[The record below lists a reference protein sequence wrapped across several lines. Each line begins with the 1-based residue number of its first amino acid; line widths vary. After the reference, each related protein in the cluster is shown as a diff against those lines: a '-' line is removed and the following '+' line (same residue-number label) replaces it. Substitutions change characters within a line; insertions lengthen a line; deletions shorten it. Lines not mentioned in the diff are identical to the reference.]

1 MKKRDRIYVDWGD
14 STQYSEYSW
23 HQLSPYIGKM
33 KSSMARNLV
42 TNFTREGDIIYDP
55 FCGAGTVALEGWIAG
70 RNVISGDISPYA
82 FVLSKAKL
90 MPPKTLGEAL
100 ARLDKH
106 WGQACRENKKID
118 LRRVPKWVRTF
129 FHPET
134 LRETIAVCD
143 GFIRHRQW
151 FLLSC
156 LLGIL
161 HHWRPGFLSY
171 PCSHTVPY
179 LKDKIY
185 PRTLFPEMYERR
197 DVYVRLAAK
206 VRRAYARIP
215 NVDHKLIRKV
225 KKVDAK
231 KHLPDIPIGGV
242 SAIITSPPYMNS
254 LSYARDNRLRL
265 WFLGINNHRKL
276 EPKVSPR
283 KKEFLGMMQKL
294 FHKWSKLLKKD
305 GVCVLIL
312 GAVRQGGKFH
322 DLPQEIADL
331 VNNMQCSLYT
341 TEVCK
346 NVIPDIRRARFNCRA
361 TREETIIVLRKREK

>member
-1 MKKRDRIYVDWGD
+1 MDDVQINWREA
-14 STQYSEYSW
+14 TQYSECSW

-33 KSSMARNLV
+33 KSSMAKSLISQ
-42 TNFTREGDIIYDP
+42 FTKPGDTIYDP
-55 FCGAGTVALEGWIAG
+55 FSGAGTVALESWIAG
-70 RNVISGDISPYA
+70 RNVFASDLSPYA
-82 FVLSKAKL
+82 FVLSKAKAS
-90 MPPKTLGEAL
+90 PPRNTQETIK
-100 ARLDKH
+100 RLDKY
-106 WGQACRENKKID
+106 WLMAIEEQKQID
-118 LRRVPKWVRTF
+118 LRQVPKWVRSF

-134 LRETIAVCD
+134 LRETLA
-143 GFIRHRQW
+143 IRNVLLNHRQW

-161 HHWRPGFLSY
+161 HHWRPGFLSF

-179 LKDKIY
+179 LKDKIF
-185 PRTLFPEMYERR
+185 PRSSFPEMYERR

-215 NVDHKLIRKV
+215 NVDRKLIRKV

-231 KHLPDIPIGGV
+231 KNLPDIPTGGV

-276 EPKVSPR
+276 EPKISPR
-283 KKEFLGMMQKL
+283 KKEFLDMMQKL
-294 FHKWSKLLKKD
+294 FHKWSELLKKD

-322 DLPQEIADL
+322 DLPQEIVDL
-331 VNNMQCSLYT
+331 LKNMQCSLYT